1 MARIL
6 GRVHLVTLR
15 IGNLYLDCS
24 VTIIDQPEM
33 DFLLGLDML
42 RRFQASIDLK
52 HNCLRIGDEQV
63 PFLAEKDLYE
73 DAPLFIS
80 HSPSVSRN
88 GLNSTST
95 STPNAHHGVSEESIR
110 NLSNLGFSR
119 HEALKALEMAAGDE
133 QVAAGLLF
141 GQ

>member
-1 MARIL
+1 MQFKCMFAHSIIVFLLINTLHCRILRLLDRRFSGYAKGVGMARIL

-24 VTIIDQPEM
+24 VTIIDQPDM

-63 PFLAEKDLYE
+63 PF
-73 DAPLFIS
+73 
-80 HSPSVSRN
+80 
-88 GLNSTST
+88 
-95 STPNAHHGVSEESIR
+95 R